1 MMLFADTYP
10 AESGVFS
17 NGSRFFS
24 RDTWPMEL
32 RHLRYFVAVA
42 EEKSFTQAAK
52 RLGIKQPPL
61 SLQIRKLEKEMGTQL
76 FHRGTRSVELTSTGR
91 LLLEEARAILHHV
104 ERAKTDVR
112 RRARGETGRVNV
124 GFGIGTQ
131 FHPLVPTIIREYG
144 AHYPEVVMCPQ
155 ASGSVLLNARLR
167 AGTIDVAFIYLP
179 TSNGDGL
186 ATNII
191 AEEPLV
197 AVLPIGHKLSRS
209 TSLHLSALADEKLV
223 MFSREIN
230 PASYDA
236 ILAAIERAGFTPKL
250 GQLASVAIAAMPMV
264 AAGLGWSVVPQ
275 SFDRIMPDD
284 VAYLRIKDHMP
295 RATIAVA
302 HRRNDR
308 SAAVQNFVA
317 CARRQAGGRAL
328 PKALVSA

>member
-1 MMLFADTYP
+1 
-10 AESGVFS
+10 
-17 NGSRFFS
+17 
-24 RDTWPMEL
+24 MEL

-76 FHRGTRSVELTSTGR
+76 LYRGTRSVELTNTGR

-104 ERAKTDVR
+104 EQTKTDVR

-124 GFGIGTQ
+124 GFGVGTQ
-131 FHPLVPTIIREYG
+131 FHPLVPAIIREYG

-155 ASGSVLLNARLR
+155 ASSSVLLNARLS

-179 TSNGDGL
+179 TSNGHGL
-186 ATNII
+186 ATHII

-197 AVLPIGHKLSRS
+197 AVLPIQHDLSRS
-209 TSLHLSALADEKLV
+209 ASLRLSALADEKLV
-223 MFSREIN
+223 MFSRELN

-236 ILAAIERAGFTPKL
+236 IVAAIERAGFTPKL
-250 GQLASVAIAAMPMV
+250 GQAASLNVAVVPMV
-264 AAGLGWSVVPQ
+264 AAGLGWSIVPQ
-275 SFDRIMPDD
+275 SFSRILPDD
-284 VAYLRIKDHMP
+284 VAYLRIDDDVP
-295 RATIAVA
+295 IATIAVA

-317 CARRQAGGRAL
+317 CARREAGRSTAA
-328 PKALVSA
+328 KALVSA